1 MSLLLI
7 THSDEKRLSHK
18 EERALSLFA
27 ENCSRAMDLDNLYQS
42 SLSSAAQRKK
52 RRAYSEI
59 EIVSL
64 LNQCDD
70 AIKSLAGTSARH
82 TQKEEDAHIISQAEE
97 LCSRA
102 HLSTEPELT
111 RELKSIK
118 STSANDTLN
127 NKVPT
132 TTGGHSNIDHQVT
145 WTGDYDTD
153 KISELSRQLISRA
166 RYQSVETILPENRW
180 DKKKI
185 PGERRRR
192 LVRDSGAPPL
202 PPPSGYVLFLG
213 QMTTKWRHDRS
224 SEEHRQSRV
233 IAEVSKLWKHALTD
247 EERNYYNNF
256 AEEIRAEYKQQ
267 LLEYRATGAFTPS
280 ELFERQEGVGLW
292 VHKKVSEKTELELE
306 ISQYETLNF
315 PPRPPEYDEDYHRRF
330 KESIERR
337 KSKLKKD
344 REEMYKK
351 LENQG
356 IKVRRRMRRKN
367 IKDDSHESNEI

>member
-1 MSLLLI
+1 
-7 THSDEKRLSHK
+7 
-18 EERALSLFA
+18 
-27 ENCSRAMDLDNLYQS
+27 MDLINTLYQS
-42 SLSSAAQRKK
+42 SLASAAQCKK
-52 RRAYSEI
+52 RRVYSEAQ
-59 EIVSL
+59 IVSL
-64 LNQCDD
+64 LGRCDE
-70 AIKSLAGTSARH
+70 AIKSLSETSARY
-82 TQKEEDAHIISQAEE
+82 TQEEENAHLVNQAEE

-102 HLSTEPELT
+102 HFATEPDLT

-118 STSANDTLN
+118 SSSVNDTLN

-132 TTGGHSNIDHQVT
+132 TTGGHSNIDHQVH

-153 KISELSRQLISRA
+153 KIAELSRQLIARA

-192 LVRDSGAPPL
+192 LTRDIGAPPL

-233 IAEVSKLWKHALTD
+233 IAEVSKLWKHALTE
-247 EERNYYNNF
+247 EERNYYNHF
-256 AEEIRAEYKQQ
+256 AEEIRSEYRQQ
-267 LLEYRATGAFTPS
+267 LLEYRATGSFTPS

-292 VHKKVSEKTELELE
+292 IHKKVSEKTELELE
-306 ISQYETLNF
+306 ISQYASLNF
-315 PPRPPEYDEDYHRRF
+315 PPRPPELDEEYKRRF
-330 KESIERR
+330 QESVERR
-337 KSKLKKD
+337 KKKIKRE

-351 LENQG
+351 MEEQG
-356 IKVRRRMRRKN
+356 IQVRRRTVKKKKKVGN
-367 IKDDSHESNEI
+367 EKDCATAEKSADGE

>member
-1 MSLLLI
+1 
-7 THSDEKRLSHK
+7 
-18 EERALSLFA
+18 
-27 ENCSRAMDLDNLYQS
+27 MDLDNLYQS

-52 RRAYSEI
+52 RRAYSEA

-70 AIKSLAGTSARH
+70 AIKSLSGTSARYM
-82 TQKEEDAHIISQAEE
+82 QKEEDAHIISQAEE
-97 LCSRA
+97 LCHRA
-102 HLSTEPELT
+102 GFSTESEMT
-111 RELKSIK
+111 RELRSIK
-118 STSANDTLN
+118 SSSANDNLN
-127 NKVPT
+127 VKIPT
-132 TTGGHSNIDHQVT
+132 TTGGHSNINHQVN

-166 RYQSVETILPENRW
+166 RYQSAETILPENRW

-192 LVRDSGAPPL
+192 LTRDIGAPPL

-256 AEEIRAEYKQQ
+256 ADEIRSEYKRQ
-267 LLEYRATGAFTPS
+267 LLEYRATGSFTLS
-280 ELFERQEGVGLW
+280 DLFERQEGVGLW
-292 VHKKVSEKTELELE
+292 VHKEVNEKTELELE
-306 ISQYETLNF
+306 ISQYETLSF
-315 PPRPPEYDEDYHRRF
+315 PPRPPEYDEDYNRRS

-337 KSKLKKD
+337 KTKIIKD
-344 REEMYKK
+344 REELYTK
-351 LENQG
+351 LEKQG
-356 IKVRRRMRRKN
+356 IQVRRRARRNADTSQTKF
-367 IKDDSHESNEI
+367 DEEEPDNEDQACN